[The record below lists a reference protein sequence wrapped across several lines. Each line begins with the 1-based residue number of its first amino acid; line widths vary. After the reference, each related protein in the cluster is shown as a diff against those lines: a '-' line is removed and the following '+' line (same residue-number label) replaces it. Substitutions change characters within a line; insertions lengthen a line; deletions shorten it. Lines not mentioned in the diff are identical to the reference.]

1 MQFDALQSV
10 HVSLIEVL
18 HEHDPLDHRHRLSKL
33 RSPASRGFWDFA
45 NVPQSGNVSMSHS
58 LKLCTVKE
66 LKTVYGIPYSRQHIW
81 RLQDEGKFPLKVI
94 LGQCRVA
101 FRCAEIEVWLAD
113 PLGWPKRAT
122 ESASL

>member
-1 MQFDALQSV
+1 
-10 HVSLIEVL
+10 
-18 HEHDPLDHRHRLSKL
+18 
-33 RSPASRGFWDFA
+33 
-45 NVPQSGNVSMSHS
+45 MSHS

-81 RLQDEGKFPLKVI
+81 RLQDAGKFPLRVI

-101 FRCAEIEVWLAD
+101 FRCVDVEAWLTD

-122 ESASL
+122 ESHSL

>member
-1 MQFDALQSV
+1 
-10 HVSLIEVL
+10 
-18 HEHDPLDHRHRLSKL
+18 
-33 RSPASRGFWDFA
+33 
-45 NVPQSGNVSMSHS
+45 MSHS

-81 RLQDEGKFPLKVI
+81 RLQDDGKFPLRVI

-113 PLGWPKRAT
+113 PLGWSKRAA
-122 ESASL
+122 ESTSL